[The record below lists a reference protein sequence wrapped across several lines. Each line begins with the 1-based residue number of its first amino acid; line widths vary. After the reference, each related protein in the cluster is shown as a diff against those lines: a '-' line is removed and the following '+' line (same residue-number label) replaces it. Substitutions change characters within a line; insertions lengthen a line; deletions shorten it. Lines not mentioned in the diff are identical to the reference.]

1 MLKIAHSWIG
11 TMAALLVCGCAVA
24 AASGNGAPRGAAQRA
39 AHSAAAPPSVAD
51 LPLTIVP
58 AAPGTHSPWFG
69 VFLSGDGGWV
79 GIDRHISHALAA
91 HGIPMIGWDSLR
103 YFWTPRT
110 PRGAA
115 ADLDRVLRHY
125 SRVWGKSRVVL
136 VGYSQGAD
144 AIPFMFNR
152 LPPATHA
159 IVGLTALLGLSDSAD
174 FEFHFADWL
183 GSRRHGPPTAPE
195 LARWRGSPYL
205 CLYGRNVRDATC
217 ARATGHPGISIEMP
231 GGHHFDGRY
240 EAIADRILAHLPR
253 S

>member
-1 MLKIAHSWIG
+1 MLKIAHPWIG
-11 TMAALLVCGCAVA
+11 TMAALLACGCAVA
-24 AASGNGAPRGAAQRA
+24 AASGSAAPKDATRRA
-39 AHSAAAPPSVAD
+39 AHSAAPPPVAD
-51 LPLTIVP
+51 LPLSIVP

-79 GIDRHISHALAA
+79 GIDRHISRALAA
-91 HGIPMIGWDSLR
+91 RGIPMIGWDSLR

-110 PRGAA
+110 PQGAA

-125 SRVWGKSRVVL
+125 ARIWGKSRVVL
-136 VGYSQGAD
+136 VGYAQGAD

-152 LPPATHA
+152 LTPATHA
-159 IVGLTALLGLSDSAD
+159 LVGLTALLGLSESAD
-174 FEFHFADWL
+174 FSFHFADWL
-183 GSRRHGPPTAPE
+183 GGSRDGLPTAPE

-205 CLYGRNVRDATC
+205 CLFGRNDRDAAC
-217 ARATGHPGISIEMP
+217 AHAAGRLGISIEMP